1 VLDTHR
7 LSISTQETARPAEDL
22 RNQSAEIQNGG
33 LALINGQVFSA
44 LKGWIF
50 RYFKV
55 TGLPLF
61 KVTGLP
67 LFKVTGLP
75 LFKVTGLP
83 PGEKLRHVL
92 ADFAGELGGSLVEE

>member
-44 LKGWIF
+44 LNGWIF
-50 RYFKV
+50 RY
-55 TGLPLF
+55 F

>member
-1 VLDTHR
+1 MLDTHR
-7 LSISTQETARPAEDL
+7 LSISTQEIARPAEDL

-44 LKGWIF
+44 LNGWIF
-50 RYFKV
+50 RY
-55 TGLPLF
+55 
-61 KVTGLP
+61 
-67 LFKVTGLP
+67 FKVTGLP

>member
-1 VLDTHR
+1 MLDTHR

-44 LKGWIF
+44 LNGWIF
-50 RYFKV
+50 RY
-55 TGLPLF
+55 F

>member
-1 VLDTHR
+1 MLDTHR

-44 LKGWIF
+44 LNGWIF

-75 LFKVTGLP
+75 
-83 PGEKLRHVL
+83 PGEKHRHVL

>member
-22 RNQSAEIQNGG
+22 RNQSTEIQNGG

-44 LKGWIF
+44 LNGWIF
-50 RYFKV
+50 RY
-55 TGLPLF
+55 F